1 MRVVPSFLPFV
12 FNKKDIFKMKATWKD
27 LSIKEKLAIGTAL
40 AAFSVGWILTGIAAF
55 VPLYMSEQSIL
66 WILGQSLTY
75 SAAVFG
81 VTAYFNAESVQ
92 LRRDIDRHL
101 ERVER
106 MNKLK
111 AEEEAEE
118 DE

>member
-1 MRVVPSFLPFV
+1 MKVVPSFFAFV
-12 FNKKDIFKMKATWKD
+12 FIKKDIFEMKTTWKD
-27 LSIKEKLAIGTAL
+27 LGIKEKLAIGTAL
-40 AAFSVGWILTGIAAF
+40 AAFTVGWILTGIAAF